1 MVLTAAGL
9 AKSVECSTAEREVAG
24 RTNIREI
31 KAPFTRQKIFGA
43 AWMKVVRVPKKIT
56 DYSFTRS
63 LYYRAKRCEFMIW
76 YG

>member
-43 AWMKVVRVPKKIT
+43 AWMKVVRVPKKK
-56 DYSFTRS
+56 Y
-63 LYYRAKRCEFMIW
+63 
-76 YG
+76 